1 MAALTVL
8 TWNLFHGRDHP
19 PEGSADH
26 VAVNRVLREEFA
38 SVLAREPWDIA
49 FLQEAP
55 PHWLRPLAAAA
66 GASGSSAL
74 TSRNFGAFV
83 RRRLAEWNP
92 DLTASGEGGSN
103 QILAR
108 SGWQI
113 RETRRLT
120 LTLLPERRRLIWV
133 RLAHR
138 DHGELTAANLHATA
152 HVPAAAARDVERAA
166 RAACAWSAD
175 IPLVFGGDLNL
186 RMAELPDAFER
197 LRSELGLTGAR
208 AGRAIDHLLV
218 RGLDVRDAPAP
229 LDPERRDVPDPAG
242 RLVRLSDHAPVVA
255 TYDIGSRP
263 TTDRGE

>member
-1 MAALTVL
+1 MATLTVL

-19 PEGSADH
+19 PEGSRDH
-26 VAVNRVLREEFA
+26 VAVNRVLRDEFA
-38 SVLAREPWDIA
+38 STLAREPWDIA

-55 PHWLRPLAAAA
+55 PHWLRPLATAAS
-66 GASGSSAL
+66 ASGSSVL
-74 TSRNFGAFV
+74 TSRNAGAFI

-92 DLTASGEGGSN
+92 DLIASGEGGSN
-103 QILAR
+103 QILVR
-108 SGWQI
+108 SGWRI

-133 RLAHR
+133 RLAHLE
-138 DHGELTAANLHATA
+138 HGALTGATLHATA

-175 IPLVFGGDLNL
+175 VPLIFGGDLNL
-186 RMAELPDAFER
+186 RMAELPDAFDR
-197 LRSELGLTGAR
+197 LHAELGLTGAR

-218 RGLDVRDAPAP
+218 RGLDVRAAPQP
-229 LDPERRDVPDPAG
+229 LVAERRDVSDPDG
-242 RLVRLSDHAPVVA
+242 RAVRLSDHAPVVA
-255 TYDIGSRP
+255 TYGIGSPP